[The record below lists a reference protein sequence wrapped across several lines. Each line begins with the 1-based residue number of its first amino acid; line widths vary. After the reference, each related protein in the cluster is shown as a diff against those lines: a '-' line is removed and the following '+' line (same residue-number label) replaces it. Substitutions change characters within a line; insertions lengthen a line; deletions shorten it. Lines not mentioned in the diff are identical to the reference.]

1 MPDTPRKL
9 PRVILRGLAAV
20 LLATQG
26 YLHLRQWSEGFSGV
40 PVIGPL
46 FLVGAVAAFV
56 LALAVLVT
64 DHVLVIAAAVLL
76 SLGQV
81 AAFALASTVGLFGF
95 ETAWTLAGTEG
106 AAFWSELLAAV
117 VLVALLRPRR
127 RAQAATHA

>member
-1 MPDTPRKL
+1 MPDAPRQM
-9 PRVILRGLAAV
+9 PRVVLRGLAAV

-46 FLVGAVAAFV
+46 FLLGAVAAFA
-56 LALAVLVT
+56 LAVAVLVT
-64 DHVLVIAAAVLL
+64 DDVRVVGAALLL

-95 ETAWTLAGTEG
+95 ETTWNWTGAEG
-106 AAFWSELLAAV
+106 AALWSELSAAV
-117 VLVALLRPRR
+117 VLVALAARR
-127 RAQAATHA
+127 RREAAAHA